1 MAFKINVEDR
11 VSTYP
16 GRVVLT
22 PVQGKTNTYDM
33 ARADSPV
40 TEGTP
45 INKELFDSKADALT
59 KDVTI
64 YVDNSGNDVNG
75 DGSTDAPFA
84 TIQKA
89 IDSLPRY
96 LDGHTAEISIGFGF
110 FPERV
115 VVEGFTGGRL
125 LIGRPGELGI
135 INGIEIINSSF
146 VETNIYQV
154 ERPSG
159 SSRPLFLVKDGSNVS
174 IASDMILDGIDM
186 GVTGMIVENNS
197 HVVTGNNVTITAN
210 NCGVTVLAQ
219 WCSFVSLSTITGSGN
234 MFGMSASQG
243 GIVSYKTDT
252 TEKNWS
258 NAADSGG
265 LVLTGNNSSDLSGA
279 TLDL

>member
-1 MAFKINVEDR
+1 MNLKIPVKDR
-11 VSTYP
+11 TSTYP
-16 GRVVLT
+16 GRVTLT
-22 PVQGKTNTYDM
+22 PVVGETNTYDM
-33 ARADSPV
+33 VRADVPIE
-40 TEGTP
+40 EGTP
-45 INKELFDSKADALT
+45 INKDLFDNKAYALT

-64 YVDNSGNDVNG
+64 YVDNSGNDVSG
-75 DGSTDAPFA
+75 DGSVEAPFA

-115 VVEGFTGGRL
+115 VVEGFTAGRL

-146 VETNIYQV
+146 VETNIYQI
-154 ERPSG
+154 ERPTG

-174 IASDMILDGIDM
+174 VASDMILDGIDM

-197 HVVTGNNVTITAN
+197 HVVTGINTTLTVN
-210 NCGVTVLAQ
+210 NCAATVTAQ
-219 WCSFVSLSTITGSGN
+219 WCSFVSLNKITGSEN
-234 MFGMSASQG
+234 MFGMVASQG

-252 TEKNWS
+252 TLKNWS
-258 NAADSGG
+258 NSADTGG
-265 LVLTGNNSSDLSGA
+265 LVLTGKNSTDLSDA